1 MATTIYNQRTATT
14 ELANLIPVQYLG
26 DKVYLLDPNENP
38 FSLITRLAKK
48 RVVGALSFKTQD
60 DVLVP
65 EWGTLQ
71 AGSSVTSWILATGEG
86 SYMAPWDILL
96 DVNTGTM
103 CQVTSIST
111 DTLTVVDNID
121 GGGASTAQA
130 AGDIIIKLGNAMEE
144 RAGVPTARSTQETT
158 ITNYIQRVS
167 TPMKTSYPAK
177 NAAYHYSG
185 SDYMYQNRKAMIEHT
200 RDLDRIFLLNGV
212 GNDFTVAAAI
222 TSPADNAVTNG
233 TAVTMGLRGFIATYA
248 DSALNRTETDLTET
262 EFYEWVKDAFLYGSS
277 EKILFAS
284 NRLIQALMMWN
295 IGRGQFI
302 METSKANKT
311 LGLQFASVTTPHGVL
326 KVINHKILAPKAST
340 APCDNFIVDMENIG
354 YVYFKGL
361 DTTVMRDV
369 VKDGS
374 HQYIDEISTYCGTE
388 FRLANTHARLRF
400 TSFS

>member
-1 MATTIYNQRTATT
+1 MPTVYTSRDAITAQ
-14 ELANLIPVQYLG
+14 ANLIPVQYLG
-26 DKVYLLDPNENP
+26 DKVFLLDPNENP

-60 DVLVP
+60 DVIYP
-65 EWGTLQ
+65 EWYTLQ
-71 AGSSVTSWILATGEG
+71 AGSGVTSWIITTDNGT
-86 SYMAPWDILL
+86 YVKPWDILY

-130 AGDIIIKLGNAMEE
+130 AGDIILRLGNAMEE
-144 RAGVPTARSTQETT
+144 GVGVPTARSTQETT

-167 TPMKTSYPAK
+167 TPMSTTYPAK
-177 NAAYHYSG
+177 NSAYHYTG
-185 SDYMYQNRKAMIEHT
+185 SDFMYQNKKAMIQHT
-200 RDLDRIFLLNGV
+200 RMLDSIFLMNGV

-222 TSPADNAVTNG
+222 TLPADGAVTNG

-248 DSALNRTETDLTET
+248 DAALNRTETDLTET

-302 METSKANKT
+302 METSKATKT

-326 KVINHKILAPKAST
+326 KVINHKLLAPKAST
-340 APCDNFIVDMENIG
+340 TPCDNFIVDMENIG

-361 DTTVMRDV
+361 DTTVMRNV
-369 VKDGS
+369 VQDGS
-374 HQYIDEISTYCGTE
+374 HKQIDEISTYCGTE
-388 FRLANTHARLRF
+388 FHLANTHAKLRF